1 MMQSLCANNAASPS
15 ITMLSDRFSRPL
27 AASLAA
33 SATVATFAKSFT
45 PYYLIGSTAIFV
57 AACLIGLVLLAL
69 SWRRILDAAGHVRV
83 ILAAMG
89 LVYAIVIASYFT
101 GSFHQVPL
109 THLLGILIFHAMFLL
124 FGFASAGA
132 LTVVFAILLAQGVAY
147 FIIFGQ
153 YALRFADFVR
163 DGFLQNVFGLGPDL
177 ALAIHQQVGSQ
188 VALAALAAIGLGF
201 GSGFGL
207 ASGRAR
213 RLLSLAFAAFALL
226 FMYHLQ
232 ARTAIVAL
240 FCSFAFI
247 IFAVFYA
254 RRKALALP
262 VLSSVVI
269 SAAFACALFF
279 QYALHANIDPKA
291 TDPISRTMQEI
302 QEPRPGLR
310 LAIWSGAWHR
320 LISEPD
326 RLLLGRGIGA
336 YPIDEGF
343 GPPDWLLHATEGAK
357 HYPHNVH
364 LEILYETGI
373 LGFLAY
379 SFLILLPLAGSIKY
393 WTRLSVQQKLAVAM
407 YVYYVVTMEISGAF
421 AFAYDFQFFLAIAIG
436 IIALKRKE
444 IAGPSAHLDS
454 KTVVRRD
461 ALGRRG
467 TLAFDNLSTVGAS
480 NQPDETF
487 RE

>member
-1 MMQSLCANNAASPS
+1 MP
-15 ITMLSDRFSRPL
+15 SDRLSRL
-27 AASLAA
+27 LTTSLAG

-45 PYYLIGSTAIFV
+45 PFYLIGSTAIFV

-69 SWRRILDAAGHVRV
+69 SWRQILDAAGHIRV
-83 ILAAMG
+83 ILAAMA
-89 LVYAIVIASYFT
+89 LVYAIVIASYFAS
-101 GSFHQVPL
+101 SFHQVPL

-124 FGFASAGA
+124 FGLASAGA
-132 LTVVFAILLAQGVAY
+132 LTIVFAILLAQGVAY

-153 YALRFADFVR
+153 YALRFGDFVR

-188 VALAALAAIGLGF
+188 VALAALAALGLGF
-201 GSGFGL
+201 GLRFGLGFGR
-207 ASGRAR
+207 ASGPA
-213 RLLSLAFAAFALL
+213 RLLSLAFVPLALL

-240 FCSFAFI
+240 FCSFAFMS
-247 IFAVFYA
+247 FAAFYA
-254 RRKALALP
+254 RRKTLALL

-269 SAAFACALFF
+269 SAAVACVLFF

-302 QEPRPGLR
+302 QEPQPGLR

-320 LISEPD
+320 LVSEPD
-326 RLLLGRGIGA
+326 RLLLGRGVGV

-357 HYPHNVH
+357 HYPHSVH

-373 LGFLAY
+373 LGFLAF
-379 SFLILLPLAGSIKY
+379 SFLILLPLAASIKY
-393 WTRLSVQQKLAVAM
+393 WPRLSVQQKLAVAM
-407 YVYYVVTMEISGAF
+407 YVYYLVTMEISGAF

-436 IIALKRKE
+436 VIALKRKE
-444 IAGPSAHLDS
+444 ITGPSEHLDS
-454 KTVVRRD
+454 ETVIWPHVASSRRI
-461 ALGRRG
+461 
-467 TLAFDNLSTVGAS
+467 TSAS
-480 NQPDETF
+480 A
-487 RE
+487 

>member
-1 MMQSLCANNAASPS
+1 MP
-15 ITMLSDRFSRPL
+15 SDRLSRL
-27 AASLAA
+27 LTTSLAG

-45 PYYLIGSTAIFV
+45 PFYLIGSTAIFV

-69 SWRRILDAAGHVRV
+69 SWRQILDAASHVRV
-83 ILAAMG
+83 ILAAMA
-89 LVYAIVIASYFT
+89 LLYAIVIASYFAS
-101 GSFHQVPL
+101 SFHQVPL

-124 FGFASAGA
+124 FGLASAGA
-132 LTVVFAILLAQGVAY
+132 LTIVFAILLAQGVAY

-153 YALRFADFVR
+153 YALRFGDFVR

-188 VALAALAAIGLGF
+188 VALAALAALGLGF
-201 GSGFGL
+201 GLGFGR
-207 ASGRAR
+207 ASGPAR
-213 RLLSLAFAAFALL
+213 RLSLAFVPLALL

-240 FCSFAFI
+240 FCSFAFMS
-247 IFAVFYA
+247 FAAFYA
-254 RRKALALP
+254 RRKTLALL
-262 VLSSVVI
+262 VLSSVII
-269 SAAFACALFF
+269 SAAFACVLFF

-302 QEPRPGLR
+302 QEPQPGLR

-320 LISEPD
+320 LVSEPD
-326 RLLLGRGIGA
+326 RLLLGRGVGV

-357 HYPHNVH
+357 HYPHSVH

-373 LGFLAY
+373 LGFLAF
-379 SFLILLPLAGSIKY
+379 SFLILLPLAASIKY
-393 WTRLSVQQKLAVAM
+393 WPRLSVQQKLAVAM

-436 IIALKRKE
+436 VIALKRKE
-444 IAGPSAHLDS
+444 IAGPSEHLDS
-454 KTVVRRD
+454 ETVTWPRVASSRRI
-461 ALGRRG
+461 
-467 TLAFDNLSTVGAS
+467 TSAS
-480 NQPDETF
+480 A
-487 RE
+487 

>member
-1 MMQSLCANNAASPS
+1 MMTERFATTLKASG
-15 ITMLSDRFSRPL
+15 ITMPSDRLSRL
-27 AASLAA
+27 LTASLAG

-57 AACLIGLVLLAL
+57 VACLLGLVLLAL
-69 SWRRILDAAGHVRV
+69 SWRQILDAAGHVRV
-83 ILAAMG
+83 IVAAMA
-89 LVYAIVIASYFT
+89 LVYAIVTASYFAS
-101 GSFHQVPL
+101 SFHQVPF
-109 THLLGILIFHAMFLL
+109 THLLGILIFHTMFLL

-153 YALRFADFVR
+153 YALRFGDFVR

-188 VALAALAAIGLGF
+188 VALAALAALGLGF
-201 GSGFGL
+201 GTGFGTGFGR
-207 ASGRAR
+207 ASGPA
-213 RLLSLAFAAFALL
+213 RLLSLAFVPFALL

-232 ARTAIVAL
+232 ARTAVVAL
-240 FCSFAFI
+240 LCSFAFI
-247 IFAVFYA
+247 IFAAFYA
-254 RRKALALP
+254 RRKALALL

-269 SAAFACALFF
+269 SAAFACVLFF
-279 QYALHANIDPKA
+279 QYALHANVDLEA

-320 LISEPD
+320 LVSEPD

-343 GPPDWLLHATEGAK
+343 GPPDWLLHATEAAK
-357 HYPHNVH
+357 HYPHNIH
-364 LEILYETGI
+364 LEILYEAGI
-373 LGFLAY
+373 LGFLAF
-379 SFLILLPLAGSIKY
+379 SLLILLPLAASIKY
-393 WTRLSVQQKLAVAM
+393 WPRLSVQQRLAVAM

-444 IAGPSAHLDS
+444 IAEPSEHLDS
-454 KTVVRRD
+454 ATAIWTSPADR
-461 ALGRRG
+461 ANPS
-467 TLAFDNLSTVGAS
+467 LASGPVAS
-480 NQPDETF
+480 G
-487 RE
+487 

>member
-1 MMQSLCANNAASPS
+1 MP
-15 ITMLSDRFSRPL
+15 SDRLSRL
-27 AASLAA
+27 LTTSLAG

-45 PYYLIGSTAIFV
+45 PFYLIGSTAIFV

-69 SWRRILDAAGHVRV
+69 SWRQILDAAGHIRV
-83 ILAAMG
+83 ILAAMA
-89 LVYAIVIASYFT
+89 LVYAIVIASYFAS
-101 GSFHQVPL
+101 SFHQVPL

-124 FGFASAGA
+124 FGLASAGA
-132 LTVVFAILLAQGVAY
+132 LTIVFAILLAQGVAY

-153 YALRFADFVR
+153 YALRFGDFVR

-188 VALAALAAIGLGF
+188 VALAALAALGLGF
-201 GSGFGL
+201 GLRFGLGFGR
-207 ASGRAR
+207 ASGPA
-213 RLLSLAFAAFALL
+213 RLLSLAFVPLALL

-232 ARTAIVAL
+232 ARTAMVAL
-240 FCSFAFI
+240 FCSFAFMS
-247 IFAVFYA
+247 FAAFYA
-254 RRKALALP
+254 RRKTLALL

-269 SAAFACALFF
+269 SAAVACVLFF

-302 QEPRPGLR
+302 QEPQPGLR

-320 LISEPD
+320 LVSEPD
-326 RLLLGRGIGA
+326 RLLLGRGVGV

-357 HYPHNVH
+357 HYPHSVH

-373 LGFLAY
+373 LGFLAF
-379 SFLILLPLAGSIKY
+379 SFLILLPLAASIKY
-393 WTRLSVQQKLAVAM
+393 WPRLSVQQKLAVAM
-407 YVYYVVTMEISGAF
+407 YVYYLVTMEISGAF

-436 IIALKRKE
+436 VIALKRKE
-444 IAGPSAHLDS
+444 ITGPSEHLDS
-454 KTVVRRD
+454 ETVIWPHVASSRRI
-461 ALGRRG
+461 
-467 TLAFDNLSTVGAS
+467 TSAS
-480 NQPDETF
+480 A
-487 RE
+487 